1 MVRINQQASSSR
13 KKEVMTLL
21 GWLVCAKRSLRW
33 HEIQGMKAIN
43 LDEQIVDHA
52 SQQFLIAPKD
62 LCESLVEVR
71 EDGTLELVHLSAK
84 L

>member
-1 MVRINQQASSSR
+1 MKQQNSTLR
-13 KKEVMTLL
+13 QQEVFNLF
-21 GWLVCAKRSLRW
+21 GWLVCAKRPLRW

-43 LDEQIVDHA
+43 LDEQNIDHE
-52 SQQFLIAPKD
+52 QQSFRVAPKD

-71 EDGTLELVHLSAK
+71 PDGGLELVHLTAK